1 MAIEPE
7 ASRSKSKQ
15 AQCAGTR
22 KDGTRCTAR
31 VMGAGSSCYAHDN
44 ARAAERDAA
53 RRKGGARRATAAR
66 AEKLVPALLRPVL
79 DTLLAALA
87 GVEAGTTS
95 PQQASAFSSL
105 AGAIVKVYQ
114 VGTLEE
120 RLQALEAARAAQGG
134 DEA

>member
-1 MAIEPE
+1 MATEPE

-31 VMGAGSSCYAHDN
+31 VMGAGSFCYAHDP

-53 RRKGGARRATAAR
+53 RRKGGAGRATAAR
-66 AEKLVPALLRPVL
+66 AEKLVPAVLRPVL
-79 DTLLAALA
+79 ITLLQTLQGAK
-87 GVEAGTTS
+87 AGTIEPRRATAIGS
-95 PQQASAFSSL
+95 VAR
-105 AGAIVKVYQ
+105 AIVAVYQ

-120 RLQALEAARAAQGG
+120 RLQALEAAQAAQGG
-134 DEA
+134 SAA